1 MMNNYR
7 TLTDSI
13 PLPPGLNHRVA
24 MAAREQRKGRSV
36 RLLPTAAC
44 AALAVALLAVPFT
57 RNREEPASPPPADGC
72 AITALA
78 ASQTEN
84 GALALPMENGAVRF
98 LAAEGLQTDR
108 GTLTRENGVYTLT
121 GAEHGATLTLGTEE
135 YRFRTEELGTFL
147 GEDGSP
153 ILAPVLPGDDRETTP
168 ALYSATAESRF
179 LSWPVEGSSTVS
191 LSNSYGSR
199 ETPKGTLFHSGIDI
213 PGTRGLPISAA
224 GPGTVLETGFD
235 AEQGNYL
242 LLDHGDGLTTLYAH
256 CQELLVQDGAQVAE
270 GAAIALL
277 GSTGLSTGPHL
288 HFEVRREGT
297 VQNPVAYFA
306 PELRDTLS
314 MG

>member
-13 PLPPGLNHRVA
+13 PLPPGLNRRVA
-24 MAAREQRKGRSV
+24 MAAREQRKGRSL
-36 RLLPTAAC
+36 RFLPTAAC
-44 AALAVALLAVPFT
+44 AVLAVALLTGIVT
-57 RNREEPASPPPADGC
+57 WKRKEPTSPPPANNC

-78 ASQTEN
+78 AGQTEN
-84 GALALPMENGAVRF
+84 GTLALPMENGVVRF

-135 YRFRTEELGTFL
+135 YHFRAEALGTFL
-147 GEDGSP
+147 GEDGSSH
-153 ILAPVLPGDDRETTP
+153 LAPVLSGDGRETTP
-168 ALYSATAESRF
+168 VLYSATAESRF

-191 LSNSYGSR
+191 LSNSYGRR
-199 ETPKGTLFHSGIDI
+199 ETPKGIYFHSGIDI

-224 GPGTVLETGFD
+224 GAGTVLETGFD

-242 LLDHGDGLTTLYAH
+242 LLDHGGGLTTLYAH
-256 CQELLVQDGAQVAE
+256 CQELLAESGAQVAE
-270 GAAIALL
+270 GEIVALL

-288 HFEVRREGT
+288 HFEVRRNGT
-297 VQNPVAYFA
+297 AQNPVAYFA